1 MNRSSHKRVLRNKTL
16 LLVQN
21 AYSGFS
27 HPGARKMPC
36 ESEIKR
42 VPYLPVYKSTFFD
55 QIYTLK
61 IRPRLIH
68 RV

>member
-1 MNRSSHKRVLRNKTL
+1 MNRSSHESFLRNETF

-27 HPGARKMPC
+27 HPGARKTPC

-42 VPYLPVYKSTFFD
+42 VVKSGGDSDGST
-55 QIYTLK
+55 
-61 IRPRLIH
+61 RLTQ
-68 RV
+68 

>member
-1 MNRSSHKRVLRNKTL
+1 MNRSSNKSVLRNKTL

-42 VPYLPVYKSTFFD
+42 VVKRGGDSD
-55 QIYTLK
+55 GYT
-61 IRPRLIH
+61 RLTQ
-68 RV
+68 

>member
-1 MNRSSHKRVLRNKTL
+1 MNRSSHKSVLRNKTF

-27 HPGARKMPC
+27 HPGARQTPC

-42 VPYLPVYKSTFFD
+42 LVKSGGD
-55 QIYTLK
+55 SDGYT
-61 IRPRLIH
+61 RLTQ
-68 RV
+68 